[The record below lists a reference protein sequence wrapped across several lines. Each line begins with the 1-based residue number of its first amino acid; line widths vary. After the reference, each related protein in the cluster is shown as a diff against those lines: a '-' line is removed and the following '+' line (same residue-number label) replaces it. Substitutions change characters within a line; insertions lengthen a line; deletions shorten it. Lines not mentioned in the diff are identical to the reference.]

1 MAKIDLDKLIA
12 DAEQKRAEANKRAAA
27 AKKQADSEQKDSE
40 KDAVYNRLNAYI
52 KQLMEAKT
60 PFEDT
65 IKRYAQ
71 RIARGDKLD
80 VLEKQ
85 ELDNAIKQY
94 NSVDS
99 NISKTQKD
107 VYDLYAGKITVSD
120 ILKKRPDA
128 KPTATTT
135 SGVSTVEMPMGA
147 GKPKA
152 ATKTSETKVTDLT
165 NIPKFGAGS
174 KTPIT
179 DQGKPKTPTE
189 KVGAGTFTEPM
200 TIAGQVSNIG
210 GPSGA
215 KPPSLTIDDIARK
228 AMELGFGAID
238 SVFKTVPELT
248 NLLTRAVNEK
258 WENPRF
264 QSELQNT
271 NWFKSNA
278 TTLQQRGFYKRQY
291 NDLVNGL
298 PADGADRQSKI
309 DELNSTTEYGR
320 GLARVKRLIQS
331 EAIAEGAVIDE
342 AALNLLAQDI
352 YDHAL
357 ENDGLAIRDYVK
369 ANIKYQPGKILSGKA
384 GQDLADL
391 KATARANGL
400 DLDKAFGTSIQ
411 GWLQKLAS
419 GESVDT
425 YKNIIRQAAKIGMP
439 EKVASLLDN
448 GVDLSTIYE
457 PYKNLMASTLEISP
471 ETIGL
476 DDPTLRTAITPQSEL
491 SLYDFQKMLRKDNRW
506 QYTKQARD
514 EVSTGVQKV
523 LQDFGFMG

>member
-1 MAKIDLDKLIA
+1 MAINLDELIA
-12 DAEQKRAEANKRAAA
+12 DAEQKRAEAAKRAAA
-27 AKKQADSEQKDSE
+27 AKKQADSQQKDSE
-40 KDAVYNRLNAYI
+40 KDAVYNRLNDYI

-120 ILKKRPDA
+120 VLKKRPEA

-135 SGVSTVEMPMGA
+135 TTTTGAPAVEMPMGA
-147 GKPKA
+147 GTPKA
-152 ATKTSETKVTDLT
+152 AGKTPIQKGAEALGKQVTPT
-165 NIPKFGAGS
+165 PTPS
-174 KTPIT
+174 KTP
-179 DQGKPKTPTE
+179 PKKVTSGPAPTS
-189 KVGAGTFTEPM
+189 
-200 TIAGQVSNIG
+200 VS
-210 GPSGA
+210 SGSYLNA
-215 KPPSLTIDDIARK
+215 PTALTAEDLARK
-228 AMELGFGAID
+228 ALELGYGAID

-258 WENPRF
+258 WQNPRF

-298 PADGADRQSKI
+298 PADGADRQTKI

-331 EAIAEGAVIDE
+331 EAIAEGAVIED
-342 AALNLLAQDI
+342 AALSLLAQDI

-384 GQDLADL
+384 GTDLADL

>member
-1 MAKIDLDKLIA
+1 MAEIDLNKLVA
-12 DAEQKRAEANKRAAA
+12 DAEQKQAEANKRAAA

-40 KDAVYNRLNAYI
+40 KDAVYNRLNVYI
-52 KQLMEAKT
+52 KQLMDAKT
-60 PFEDT
+60 PYEDT

-99 NISKTQKD
+99 TISKTQKD
-107 VYDLYAGKITVSD
+107 VYELYAGKITVSD

-179 DQGKPKTPTE
+179 DQGKPKTPSKKPTPVTPTPATPE
-189 KVGAGTFTEPM
+189 DV
-200 TIAGQVSNIG
+200 
-210 GPSGA
+210 A
-215 KPPSLTIDDIARK
+215 KK
-228 AMELGFGAID
+228 AIEFGYGAID

-248 NLLTRAVNEK
+248 TLLTKAVNEK
-258 WENPRF
+258 WTAARF

-298 PADGADRQSKI
+298 PADGADRQTKI

-357 ENDGLAIRDYVK
+357 ENDALAIRNYVK

-384 GQDLADL
+384 GTDLADL
-391 KATARANGL
+391 KATAKANGL

-425 YKNIIRQAAKIGMP
+425 YKNIIRQAAKVGMP
-439 EKVASLLDN
+439 EKIASLLDN

-476 DDPTLRTAITPQSEL
+476 DDPTLRTAITPQSEM
-491 SLYDFQKMLRKDNRW
+491 SLYDFQKALRKDNRW